1 MWQAGVLAWM
11 FQEDGEG
18 APETV
23 TRERTAARYGN
34 YSAGDAGAE
43 SARLETPRRTGQGSH
58 FWRLRA
64 PAGASRWDAVWSQPT
79 AATRTLQPWR

>member
-23 TRERTAARYGN
+23 TRERTAAR
-34 YSAGDAGAE
+34 
-43 SARLETPRRTGQGSH
+43 
-58 FWRLRA
+58 
-64 PAGASRWDAVWSQPT
+64 
-79 AATRTLQPWR
+79 